1 LERWPLVVNGDAHQ
15 LSEMKNRTLFK
26 VESPSVREIA
36 LAFRGEEGRKVVVDW
51 HHKNTQE

>member
-36 LAFRGEEGRKVVVDW
+36 LALRGEEGRKVVIDW
-51 HHKNTQE
+51 HQKNS